1 MFAILVPD
9 YSLTQVHAQ
18 KSKGLFLGQKRKTI
32 WVLWLQIQNGSIKNF
47 FRKYLYKTWETFVDC
62 MESIGKCQQ
71 WLISP
76 RNCFENALYWGPC
89 IFVPRYGQA
98 RNTGEG
104 CLALCWGDHNNAKEK
119 VFPMHYH
126 SITHNT
132 TIIWMPKLSLYNAV
146 AWILFSSEY
155 CNCENVIC
163 VVI

>member
-1 MFAILVPD
+1 MLLEEVLTEISSPIPSTYRFWSFKSVYTKAFKCCD
-9 YSLTQVHAQ
+9 YKFKIGALRTC
-18 KSKGLFLGQKRKTI
+18 R
-32 WVLWLQIQNGSIKNF
+32 
-47 FRKYLYKTWETFVDC
+47 TWETVADC
-62 MESIGKCQQ
+62 MENIGKCQQ

-126 SITHNT
+126 SITYNT
-132 TIIWMPKLSLYNAV
+132 TIIWMPKLSVYNAV